1 MNANP
6 GDQVVTAPAL
16 TSANTT
22 PSGYAVRGA
31 RLSRAGTSERFL
43 DLVGAILGAKAS
55 YEVRGASAA
64 TTARDLRRIAEDAAY
79 LAADLDSTEAVR

>member
-1 MNANP
+1 MSAAT
-6 GDQVVTAPAL
+6 GDQAVTSTPLSSDDTA
-16 TSANTT
+16 

-43 DLVGAILGAKAS
+43 DLVGAIVGAKAS

-64 TTARDLRRIAEDAAY
+64 ATARDLRRIAEDAAY